1 MRKFT
6 LMLAALGLVGTL
18 ARAEV
23 PAEWKSCSKEIDKY
37 CKGMSDSHEIMECI
51 EKREKLGKK
60 SGLSKACYAAHEKL
74 EGPENEAKEKGE
86 HGEDHSGKTE

>member
-1 MRKFT
+1 MRQFV
-6 LMLAALGLVGTL
+6 LAFAAASLLGTA

-23 PAEWKSCSKEIDKY
+23 PEEWKACSKEIDKY
-37 CKGMSDSHEIMECI
+37 CKGATDSHEIMECI

-74 EGPENEAKEKGE
+74 ESPETEKGE
-86 HGEDHSGKTE
+86 HSGKTE